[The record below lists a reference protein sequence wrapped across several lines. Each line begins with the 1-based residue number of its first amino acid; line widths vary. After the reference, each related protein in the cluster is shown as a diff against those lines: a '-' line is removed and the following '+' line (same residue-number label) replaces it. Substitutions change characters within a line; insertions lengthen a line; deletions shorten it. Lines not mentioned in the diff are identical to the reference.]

1 MSDIMTFLLLS
12 FHSFLSSM
20 YFSSIRV
27 CNSSSYYSI
36 AMLASCS
43 CNFLVISMLSVSFL
57 TWSSS
62 KISWDCFI
70 AAFYLLV
77 RATFLR
83 SLLNFISNSVIWT
96 MYLLISTS
104 YKSCWFLQVASK
116 SYWAIATW
124 ASSVIS
130 SWIWVMALSV

>member
-1 MSDIMTFLLLS
+1 MIIISDITTFLLLS
-12 FHSFLSSM
+12 FHSFLSSI

-36 AMLASCS
+36 AMLAPCS
-43 CNFLVISMLSVSFL
+43 CNFLLISMLSVSFWSL
-57 TWSSS
+57 SSS
-62 KISWDCFI
+62 KISWDCLI

-77 RATFLR
+77 RATFVWS
-83 SLLNFISNSVIWT
+83 SLTFLSNSVILT
-96 MYLLISTS
+96 IYSLISTS
-104 YKSCWFLQVASK
+104 YPSCWFLQVASK

-130 SWIWVMALSV
+130 SWI